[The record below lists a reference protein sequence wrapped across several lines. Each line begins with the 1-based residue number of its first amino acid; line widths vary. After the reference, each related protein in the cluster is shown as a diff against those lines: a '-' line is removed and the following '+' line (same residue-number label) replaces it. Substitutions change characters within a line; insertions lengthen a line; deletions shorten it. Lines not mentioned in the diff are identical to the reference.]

1 MQLQNLPADKAT
13 REAFTS
19 MKGNKLVSCDFSALE
34 SRLGADIYNEKAM
47 IEEFL
52 HGSGDM
58 HSLCAK
64 IVFHNE
70 LADVAVKDIK
80 HVRPDLRKKV
90 KPIEF
95 SQQFGGGAKA
105 VAEALGCSIQEAKIF
120 VEAYAKGFAG
130 IAEFKKKG
138 SKFVREHGFIV
149 INPKTNHWLIW
160 EDWKKWRAIEDMPE
174 NQREYECTKEE
185 LKEHNSAAAKW
196 DRLALNVVTQGTGI
210 IILKFAMIL
219 FFKWIVENNLFNK
232 VLICDLI
239 HDEAVVEFPEELENV
254 VVPKLKE
261 CMEKAASIFCEKLP
275 IPAEPEVG
283 NCWIH

>member
-95 SQQFGGGAKA
+95 SQQF
-105 VAEALGCSIQEAKIF
+105 EIRTFSQ
-120 VEAYAKGFAG
+120 
-130 IAEFKKKG
+130 
-138 SKFVREHGFIV
+138 
-149 INPKTNHWLIW
+149 
-160 EDWKKWRAIEDMPE
+160 
-174 NQREYECTKEE
+174 
-185 LKEHNSAAAKW
+185 
-196 DRLALNVVTQGTGI
+196 
-210 IILKFAMIL
+210 
-219 FFKWIVENNLFNK
+219 
-232 VLICDLI
+232 
-239 HDEAVVEFPEELENV
+239 
-254 VVPKLKE
+254 
-261 CMEKAASIFCEKLP
+261 
-275 IPAEPEVG
+275 
-283 NCWIH
+283 